1 MSTNEAVGS
10 LIQIE
15 EHNLKRVAKDLLV
28 GSLAGGISIFLTQP
42 IDTVRVIFLTTLLS
56 LR

>member
-42 IDTVRVIFLTTLLS
+42 IDTVRVIY
-56 LR
+56 